1 MTSAYFSAE
10 VTESCLDHIDR
21 FDGEINAYI
30 EVMADSARQQARTVE
45 SQIKRGHIQGLLAGM
60 PVSVKDC
67 IDVAG
72 VPCTNGSQFFKNYFP
87 NEDASIVTA
96 LRAAGA
102 VIVGKTNLH
111 EFAFGSTTQNPHF
124 GPTRNPWNPN
134 HIPSGSSGGAGAAV
148 AARMCVGAVGSDTG
162 GSVRTP
168 AALNGVTGLRPSLG
182 SIPMS
187 GSKTQ
192 ICPAI
197 DTVGPLGLSVDIVAR
212 LFAVMAFYDDSDV
225 NSVCHTWDNYL
236 ARLGDGVTDLTLGLP
251 EAYFF
256 DDLGPGVGEAV
267 EAGARLL
274 EKAGAKLKPVR
285 LEAAET
291 VHADVMPMVWADAYQ
306 YHRDRVE
313 GEPERFGQD
322 VRDRLRL
329 GRDVSGRDY
338 AEALRH
344 KARWNRTVDR
354 VFSEVDII
362 LTPTSPVTAPSL
374 IDSQNMLATTHHLT
388 RFTFPFSWACLP
400 GLSVPCGFSFE
411 GLPIGMLL
419 NGRPFE
425 EGVLFRAG
433 YAYQLETDWHC
444 KTPPLLAS

>member
-1 MTSAYFSAE
+1 MTTAYFPIE

-21 FDGEINAYI
+21 FDGEVNAYVT
-30 EVMADSARQQARTVE
+30 VMADSAQQQARAVE
-45 SQIKRGHIQGLLAGM
+45 SAIRRGDVQGLLAGM

-72 VPCTNGSQFFKNYFP
+72 VPCTNGTEFFRHYVP
-87 NEDASIVTA
+87 NEDASIVSA

-124 GPTRNPWNPN
+124 GPTRNPWNTE

-197 DTVGPLGLSVDIVAR
+197 DTVGPLGLSVDVVAR

-225 NSVCHTWDNYL
+225 NSVRHTWDNYL
-236 ARLGDGVTDLTLGLP
+236 ATLGHGVKGLSLGLP

-267 EAGARLL
+267 EIGVKMLEAAGAIV
-274 EKAGAKLKPVR
+274 KSVR
-285 LEAAET
+285 LEGAET
-291 VHADVMPMVWADAYQ
+291 IHAEVMPMVWADAYE
-306 YHRDRVE
+306 YHRERIE
-313 GEPERFGQD
+313 AEPDRFGTD
-322 VRDRLRL
+322 VHDRILL

-344 KARWNRTVDR
+344 KARWDR
-354 VFSEVDII
+354 VIDRVLHEVDII
-362 LTPTSPVTAPSL
+362 VSPTAPVTAPSL
-374 IDSQNMLATTHHLT
+374 VDSQNMLATTHHLT

-400 GLSVPCGFSFE
+400 GLSIPCGFSPE
-411 GLPIGMLL
+411 GLPIGLLL

-433 YAYQLETDWHC
+433 YAYQSATDWHQ
-444 KTPPLLAS
+444 KAPPLVTR

>member
-30 EVMADSARQQARTVE
+30 TVMADSARQQASAVE
-45 SQIKRGHIQGLLAGM
+45 SQIKRGDIQGLLAGM

-72 VPCTNGSQFFKNYFP
+72 VPCTNGSQFFKNYVP

-124 GPTRNPWNPN
+124 GPTRNPWNTD

-212 LFAVMAFYDDSDV
+212 LFAVMAFYDDTDV
-225 NSVCHTWDNYL
+225 NSVYHTWDNYL
-236 ARLGDGVTDLTLGLP
+236 AKLGHGVADLTLGLP

-400 GLSVPCGFSFE
+400 GLSVPCGLSSE

-433 YAYQLETDWHC
+433 YAYQSETDWHR
-444 KTPPLLAS
+444 KTPPLLTR